1 MPTTEI
7 SSDTENIIPFPNTLN
22 TKVEYH
28 PTVHDLPTDE
38 RPRERLQNH
47 GPQALSNAELL
58 AIILRTGTTRNNVI
72 ELAGILLAKFGGLG
86 GLMRAD
92 FMELCK
98 EYGLGTAK
106 AAQLKAALEIG
117 RRLGLTQLDEKYQIK
132 SPADAANLVMM
143 EMAFLDHEQMR
154 IHVRVPI
161 SIFSKGNFG
170 SSFVFHFCGMLSLLN
185 GHVEDERLHF

>member
-1 MPTTEI
+1 MHTTEI
-7 SSDTENIIPFPNTLN
+7 SSEIENIIPFPSAIIS
-22 TKVEYH
+22 KVEYH

-72 ELAGILLAKFGGLG
+72 ELAGILLSKFGGLG

-98 EYGLGTAK
+98 EHGLGMAK
-106 AAQLKAALEIG
+106 TAQLKAALEIG
-117 RRLGLTQLDEKYQIK
+117 RRLSLTQLDEKYQIK
-132 SPADAANLVMM
+132 SPADAANLVIA
-143 EMAFLDHEQMR
+143 EFTHLDR
-154 IHVRVPI
+154 
-161 SIFSKGNFG
+161 
-170 SSFVFHFCGMLSLLN
+170 
-185 GHVEDERLHF
+185 DERPIWTREPEAESWLESFAVLGGLIPRGNGRSVV

>member
-1 MPTTEI
+1 LATVNDPTI
-7 SSDTENIIPFPNTLN
+7 
-22 TKVEYH
+22 
-28 PTVHDLPTDE
+28 HDLPTDE

-98 EYGLGTAK
+98 EYGLGAAK
-106 AAQLKAALEIG
+106 AAQLKAALEMG

-132 SPADAANLVMM
+132 SPADAANLVNA
-143 EMAFLDHEQMR
+143 EFTRLDHMELHGLPSTVNSAEISQGIVLTR
-154 IHVRVPI
+154 VLLQGVPLGVRATTTV
-161 SIFSKGNFG
+161 
-170 SSFVFHFCGMLSLLN
+170 
-185 GHVEDERLHF
+185 

>member
-1 MPTTEI
+1 MLTTEI
-7 SSDTENIIPFPNTLN
+7 SNDTKNIIPFPNTTN

-98 EYGLGTAK
+98 EHGLGTAK
-106 AAQLKAALEIG
+106 TAQLKSALEIG
-117 RRLGLTQLDEKYQIK
+117 RRLSLTQLDEKYQIK
-132 SPADAANLVMM
+132 SPADAANLVIA
-143 EMAFLDHEQMR
+143 EFTYLYRDKQPTCRCELAAENWLDLCA
-154 IHVRVPI
+154 V
-161 SIFSKGNFG
+161 
-170 SSFVFHFCGMLSLLN
+170 LS
-185 GHVEDERLHF
+185 

>member
-1 MPTTEI
+1 MHTTEI
-7 SSDTENIIPFPNTLN
+7 SSDIENIIPFPSTVP

-72 ELAGILLAKFGGLG
+72 ELAGILLSKFGGLG

-92 FMELCK
+92 FMELGK

-106 AAQLKAALEIG
+106 TAQLKAALEIG
-117 RRLGLTQLDEKYQIK
+117 RRLSLSQLDEKYQIK

-143 EMAFLDHEQMR
+143 EMAFLDHEHSCT
-154 IHVRVPI
+154 HVPVPI
-161 SIFSKGNFG
+161 STFQSHWF
-170 SSFVFHFCGMLSLLN
+170 
-185 GHVEDERLHF
+185 